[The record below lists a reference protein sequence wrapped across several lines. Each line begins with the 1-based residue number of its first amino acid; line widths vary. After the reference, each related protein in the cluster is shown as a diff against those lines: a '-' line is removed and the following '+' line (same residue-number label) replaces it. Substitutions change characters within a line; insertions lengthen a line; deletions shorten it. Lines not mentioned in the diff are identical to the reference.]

1 VCFLAASW
9 EGVLERSV
17 RAVGAELLTAV
28 VLVAGLSECAVGRV
42 VVVADRVGVD
52 TGFFSFVVALL
63 VRFLFAEESFAIDI
77 VDALFLIA
85 FGGAACLVV
94 AAGVGL
100 VAGFSMIAASNNSG
114 LDSGFVSGFVSDF
127 SVTVGGCTFSFTAR
141 DASFAVTLS
150 TLSPWK
156 AASAVRILWGDG
168 LNGEAE
174 AVSTLSSCPV
184 GDTVADL

>member
-1 VCFLAASW
+1 M
-9 EGVLERSV
+9 LERSA

-28 VLVAGLSECAVGRV
+28 VLVPAGLSECVVGRA

-52 TGFFSFVVALL
+52 AGFFSFVVVLL
-63 VRFLFAEESFAIDI
+63 VGCLFANGSFAIDI

-85 FGGAACLVV
+85 FNGASCLVDV
-94 AAGVGL
+94 ADGGL
-100 VAGFSMIAASNNSG
+100 ATTFSMIAGSSSSC
-114 LDSGFVSGFVSDF
+114 LISDFVTGFVSDF
-127 SVTVGGCTFSFTAR
+127 SGTVGGCTLSFTAS

-156 AASAVRILWGDG
+156 AASAVRILCGDG

-174 AVSTLSSCPV
+174 AVSSCPV

>member
-1 VCFLAASW
+1 M
-9 EGVLERSV
+9 
-17 RAVGAELLTAV
+17 RAVGAELLTAG

-42 VVVADRVGVD
+42 VVVADCVGVEA
-52 TGFFSFVVALL
+52 GFFSFVAALL
-63 VRFLFAEESFAIDI
+63 VGFLFVDGSLAIDI

-100 VAGFSMIAASNNSG
+100 VAGFSMIAASINSG
-114 LDSGFVSGFVSDF
+114 LDSDFVSGFVSDF
-127 SVTVGGCTFSFTAR
+127 SVAVGGCTLSFTER
-141 DASFAVTLS
+141 DASFAVTFS

-174 AVSTLSSCPV
+174 AVSSCPV

>member
-1 VCFLAASW
+1 M
-9 EGVLERSV
+9 LERSA

-52 TGFFSFVVALL
+52 AGFFSFVVALL
-63 VRFLFAEESFAIDI
+63 VGCLFADSFAIDI

-100 VAGFSMIAASNNSG
+100 VAGFSMIAASSNSG
-114 LDSGFVSGFVSDF
+114 LDSDLISGFVSAF
-127 SVTVGGCTFSFTAR
+127 SVAVGGCTLSFTER

-174 AVSTLSSCPV
+174 AVSSCPV